1 MSESPD
7 SNLLNMIKK
16 LEFTSSNIDSS
27 FSERERMIL
36 TTTGS
41 IFKKL
46 VEQKEEISE
55 SDLKNI
61 TSLNEEYL
69 KSLIAMQKHTMDSNN
84 NQNL

>member
-7 SNLLNMIKK
+7 SNLLHMIKK

-55 SDLKNI
+55 ADLKNI
-61 TSLNEEYL
+61 RSLNEEYL

>member
-1 MSESPD
+1 
-7 SNLLNMIKK
+7 MIKK

-55 SDLKNI
+55 ADLKNI
-61 TSLNEEYL
+61 RSLNEEYL